1 MAAKRRLGNGLEAS
15 VAIRSRT
22 TTGSTGMAGACRGV
36 ASSDEGAALITGGW
50 DRFQLMESADAK
62 VGSACR
68 ADTGTEGPRFQRMA
82 RWS

>member
-1 MAAKRRLGNGLEAS
+1 MAAKRRLGNGIEAS

-22 TTGSTGMAGACRGV
+22 TASSTGIAGACRGV
-36 ASSDEGAALITGGW
+36 ASSDEETALITSGW

-62 VGSACR
+62 VDSACR
-68 ADTGTEGPRFQRMA
+68 ADTGTEGPSFPRMA